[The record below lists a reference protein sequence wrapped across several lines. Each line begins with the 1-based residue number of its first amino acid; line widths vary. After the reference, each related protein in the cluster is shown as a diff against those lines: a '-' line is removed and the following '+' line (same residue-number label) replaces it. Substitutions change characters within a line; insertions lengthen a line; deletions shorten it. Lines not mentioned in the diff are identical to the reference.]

1 MFIDVKL
8 SRGRLDPWGNLVAIL
23 DLAKAL
29 RNVGADLLHNY
40 TIQSIF
46 IGTMAGRLAG
56 VRFFVNSFTGLGSI
70 LGHKS
75 KAPIFQRLLTAAL
88 RLVMSRLKVRV
99 IAQNATDCRQ
109 LISLRLR
116 PASQVVVVR
125 GSGIN
130 LDKFP
135 GRTSIERNCTTVV
148 CLARLIKDKGIQEY
162 VRAANLVTA
171 INPHVKFMLAG
182 SEDPRNPN
190 SISAP
195 LLDKWKRDSLVEFL
209 GHVDDPRSVFDQSDI
224 FVLPSYR
231 EGLPRTILE
240 AFAMELPVIAC
251 DVPGCRDIVEHGVN
265 GLLIPPR
272 NAEALAHAILELV
285 ESPARC
291 RTGISGKKLVTN
303 KYSNATHASEVKS
316 SLFRI
321 VKQGIRFLS

>member
-1 MFIDVKL
+1 MSNSAGVGLILGEF
-8 SRGRLDPWGNLVAIL
+8 GAIL

-29 RNVGADLLHNY
+29 RNVGADLLI
-40 TIQSIF
+40 TIRSKSIF
-46 IGTMAGRLAG
+46 IGTIAGRLAG

-148 CLARLIKDKGIQEY
+148 CLAG
-162 VRAANLVTA
+162 
-171 INPHVKFMLAG
+171 
-182 SEDPRNPN
+182 
-190 SISAP
+190 
-195 LLDKWKRDSLVEFL
+195 
-209 GHVDDPRSVFDQSDI
+209 
-224 FVLPSYR
+224 
-231 EGLPRTILE
+231 
-240 AFAMELPVIAC
+240 
-251 DVPGCRDIVEHGVN
+251 
-265 GLLIPPR
+265 
-272 NAEALAHAILELV
+272 
-285 ESPARC
+285 
-291 RTGISGKKLVTN
+291 
-303 KYSNATHASEVKS
+303 
-316 SLFRI
+316 
-321 VKQGIRFLS
+321 